1 MIATITEPTTND
13 QGGPL
18 ADLFQTLAFVNM
30 VNHPLQHHSFPA
42 SSPAGGGKHII
53 PLDGL
58 TGPIIVQAI
67 SIDVAGNQSTATI
80 VEVDIGPGNPA
91 PSPPKIEVA

>member
-18 ADLFQTLAFVNM
+18 ADLAQTLAFVNM
-30 VNHPLQHHSFPA
+30 VNGPLQHHAFPA
-42 SSPAGGGKHII
+42 SSPSGGGDHII
-53 PLDGL
+53 PLDGM

-67 SIDVAGNQSTATI
+67 AIDEAGNQSTATI
-80 VEVDIGPGNPA
+80 VEVDLGPEDPS
-91 PSPPKIEVA
+91 PSPPTIVVS